1 MVSTASTFF
10 IVAMTFERLYSI
22 IMPHKAASFN
32 TVKRAKITILFLV
45 LFSVLFN
52 FPHFLV
58 TSHQE
63 WLCLPFGD
71 AVAMEKSYFKFYYW
85 FSLAVQFV
93 IPFVL
98 LLTMNSVIIH
108 TLRKRSDLVL
118 RKVESKSKYT
128 EDKKMKSNEK
138 QIYLIL
144 LLVTFS
150 FLILSTPGYVFYI
163 INLLMDFTKTPKAF
177 AGYYLFSNV
186 AQKLNVTNYGINFFL
201 YVISGKKFRTDL
213 MNVFRFKI
221 TKRNDDMS
229 NVSKTVETSF
239 SVSEPPKEWFVMV

>member
-1 MVSTASTFF
+1 MVATASTLF
-10 IVAMTFERLYSI
+10 IVAMTFERFYSI

-32 TVKRAKITILFLV
+32 TVKRAKIRILFVV

-52 FPHFLV
+52 IPHFVV

-63 WLCLPFGD
+63 WLCLPFGN

-85 FSLAVQFV
+85 FSLVVQFV

-108 TLRKRSDLVL
+108 TLRKRSDLGL

-128 EDKKMKSNEK
+128 EDKQMKSNDK

-213 MNVFRFKI
+213 MNIFRVNNY
-221 TKRNDDMS
+221 KRNDETS
-229 NVSKTVETSF
+229 NFSKTVETSI
-239 SVSEPPKEWFVMV
+239 SLSETPKQ

>member
-1 MVSTASTFF
+1 MLATASTFF
-10 IVAMTFERLYSI
+10 IVAMTFERFYSI

-32 TVKRAKITILFLV
+32 TVKRAKNTILFLV
-45 LFSVLFN
+45 LLSVLFN
-52 FPHFLV
+52 IPHFLV

-63 WLCLPFGD
+63 WLCLPFRD
-71 AVAMEKSYFKFYYW
+71 VVAMEMSYFKFYYW
-85 FSLAVQFV
+85 FSLAVQFL

-98 LLTMNSVIIH
+98 LLSMNSVIIH

-128 EDKKMKSNEK
+128 EDKKMKSNDK

-163 INLLMDFTKTPKAF
+163 INLLMDFTTTPKTF

-201 YVISGKKFRTDL
+201 YVISGKKFTTDL
-213 MNVFRFKI
+213 MNVFRPKN
-221 TKRNDDMS
+221 TQNVMMKRQIS
-229 NVSKTVETSF
+229 
-239 SVSEPPKEWFVMV
+239 PRL